1 MLYPWILAAL
11 GMAPLIVGGII
22 ALRATVELA
31 AVIEAQISADDQP

>member
-1 MLYPWILAAL
+1 MLYPWILAAI

-22 ALRATVELA
+22 ALRAAVELA